1 MISIRNLSKNYN
13 GKPALADLCLDIPQG
28 EVFGY
33 IGPNGAGKTTT
44 IRILATLLTPSGG
57 EFQIDGTRNI
67 REIRRLVGYM
77 PDFIGFEDE
86 IKVWEYLDFFC
97 GAYKLPLAKRRGLI
111 DDVLALT
118 DLVEKRDAYVETL
131 SRGMQQR
138 LTLAKTLLHD
148 PKVLVLDEP
157 ASGLDPR
164 ARIELREL
172 LKTLRGM
179 GKTIFISSHILSE
192 LADFC
197 TMIGIIERGK
207 LLASGRIEDIQ
218 RGLSASKKVRM
229 RFIENPGTASEFLKQ
244 QPGVADVE
252 AAEEKIT
259 FVLHGDDRALSRLLA
274 ALVQQGHAF
283 TTVEEL
289 SSNLDH
295 VFLSVTKGHVS

>member
-1 MISIRNLSKNYN
+1 MISIRHLSKSYN
-13 GKPALADLCLDIPQG
+13 GKPALVDLCLEIPRG

-44 IRILATLLTPSGG
+44 IRILSTLLSPTSG
-57 EFQIDGTRNI
+57 EFEIDGTRHI
-67 REIRRLVGYM
+67 RDIRRLVGYM
-77 PDFIGFEDE
+77 PDFIGFEDD
-86 IKVWEYLDFFC
+86 IKVWEYLDFYC
-97 GAYKLPLAKRRGLI
+97 GAYKLPIAKRRGLV

-118 DLVEKRDAYVETL
+118 DLTEKREAYVETL

-179 GKTIFISSHILSE
+179 GKTILVSSHILSE

-197 TMIGIIERGK
+197 TMVGIIERGK
-207 LLASGRIEDIQ
+207 LLKAGRLDEIHLEAGIAKKMRIRFLASAEAATG
-218 RGLSASKKVRM
+218 
-229 RFIENPGTASEFLKQ
+229 FLKS
-244 QPGVADVE
+244 QPPVDEVESVGSVA
-252 AAEEKIT
+252 T
-259 FVLHGDDRALSRLLA
+259 FLFHGDDSALSGLLRALLEN
-274 ALVQQGHAF
+274 GHGF
-283 TTVEEL
+283 VTVEEL
-289 SSNLDH
+289 SKNLDH
-295 VFLSVTKGHVS
+295 VFLTVTKGQVS

>member
-1 MISIRNLSKNYN
+1 MISIRNLSKSYN
-13 GKPALADLCLDIPQG
+13 GKPALNDLSLEIPKG

-44 IRILATLLTPSGG
+44 IRILATLLTPSSGTF
-57 EFQIDGTRNI
+57 EIDGTRQI
-67 REIRRLVGYM
+67 RDIRRLVGYM

-86 IKVWEYLDFFC
+86 IKVWEYLDFYC
-97 GAYKLPLAKRRGLI
+97 GAYKLPKSKRVSLI

-118 DLVEKRDAYVETL
+118 DLTEKREAYVETL

-207 LLASGRIEDIQ
+207 LLTAGRLDEIQ
-218 RGLSASKKVRM
+218 RGMGVVKKVRI
-229 RFIENPGTASEFLKQ
+229 RFLGSASIAAEFLKL
-244 QPGVADVE
+244 QPSISDIESADGF
-252 AAEEKIT
+252 AT
-259 FVLHGDDRALSRLLA
+259 FQFHGDERALSQLLA
-274 ALVQQGHAF
+274 ALMQNGHAF
-283 TTVEEL
+283 VTVEEL
-289 SSNLDH
+289 SKNLDH
-295 VFLSVTKGHVS
+295 VFLTVTKGQVS

>member
-1 MISIRNLSKNYN
+1 MISIRHLSKSYN
-13 GKPALADLCLDIPQG
+13 GKPALVDLCLEIPRG

-44 IRILATLLTPSGG
+44 IRILSTLLSPTSG
-57 EFQIDGTRNI
+57 EFEIDGTRNI
-67 REIRRLVGYM
+67 RDIRRLVGYM
-77 PDFIGFEDE
+77 PDFIGFEDD
-86 IKVWEYLDFFC
+86 IKVWEYLDFYC
-97 GAYKLPLAKRRGLI
+97 GAYKLPMAKRRGLV

-118 DLVEKRDAYVETL
+118 DLTEKREAYVETL

-179 GKTIFISSHILSE
+179 GKTILVSSHILSE

-197 TMIGIIERGK
+197 TMVGIIERGK
-207 LLASGRIEDIQ
+207 LLKAGRLDEIHRETGVTKKMRVRFLASDG
-218 RGLSASKKVRM
+218 SAM
-229 RFIENPGTASEFLKQ
+229 EFLKS
-244 QPGVADVE
+244 QPSVNEVE
-252 AAEEKIT
+252 SVGPLAT
-259 FVLHGDDRALSRLLA
+259 FLFHGDDAAVSDLLRALMQNGYGF
-274 ALVQQGHAF
+274 V
-283 TTVEEL
+283 TVEEL
-289 SSNLDH
+289 SKNLDH
-295 VFLSVTKGHVS
+295 VFLTVTKGQVS

>member
-1 MISIRNLSKNYN
+1 MISIRHLTKTYN
-13 GKPALADLCLDIPQG
+13 GKPALTDLCLDIPDG

-44 IRILATLLTPSGG
+44 IRILATLLKPTGG
-57 EFQIDGTRNI
+57 AFEIDGTSDVRA
-67 REIRRLVGYM
+67 IRRLVGYM
-77 PDFIGFEDE
+77 PDVIGFEDD

-97 GAYKLPLAKRRGLI
+97 GAYKLPKPKRPGLI
-111 DDVLALT
+111 ADVLALT
-118 DLVEKRDAYVETL
+118 DLTEKRDAYVETL

-138 LTLAKTLLHD
+138 LMLAKTLLHD

-197 TMIGIIERGK
+197 TLIGIIEHGR
-207 LLASGRIEDIQ
+207 LLAAGRLEEIQ
-218 RGLSASKKVRM
+218 RGLSAAKKM
-229 RFIENPGTASEFLKQ
+229 RIKFVTAVAAAVTFLQ
-244 QPGVADVE
+244 AQPAVAEVE
-252 AAEEKIT
+252 PVESSAT
-259 FVLHGDDRALSRLLA
+259 FFFHGDDAALGELLA
-274 ALVQQGHAF
+274 GLAQHGHRF
-283 TTVEEL
+283 VSVEEL
-289 SSNLDH
+289 SRSLDH
-295 VFLSVTKGHVS
+295 VFLSVTKGQVA

>member
-1 MISIRNLSKNYN
+1 MISIRHLTKSYN
-13 GKPALADLCLDIPQG
+13 GKLALNDLCLEIPQG

-44 IRILATLLTPSGG
+44 IRILATLLSPSGG
-57 EFQIDGTRNI
+57 EFSVEGTRDI

-86 IKVWEYLDFFC
+86 IKVWEYLEFYC
-97 GAYKLPLAKRRGLI
+97 GAYKLPRSKRLGLI
-111 DDVLALT
+111 NDVLALT
-118 DLVEKRDAYVETL
+118 DLTEKRDAYVEGL

-148 PKVLVLDEP
+148 PKVLILDEP

-197 TMIGIIERGK
+197 TMIGIIERGT
-207 LLASGRIEDIQ
+207 LLTAGRIEDIQ
-218 RGLSASKKVRM
+218 RGQSGLKKVRI
-229 RFIENPGTASEFLKQ
+229 RFLAEASVPSNFLKAQ
-244 QPGVADVE
+244 AHVSNVE
-252 AAEEKIT
+252 AAGTLAT
-259 FVLHGDDRALSRLLA
+259 FDFLGDDVALSQLLA
-274 ALVQQGHAF
+274 ALMQHGHAF
-283 TTVEEL
+283 VNVDEL
-289 SSNLDH
+289 SKNLDH
-295 VFLSVTKGHVS
+295 VFLTVTKGQVS